1 MNQKPELRCVKGTE
15 ATASGSGAAVA
26 MNSTKAQATTGLPSV
41 LMKARRAAL
50 EELHQL
56 LGDVFDKADDTFFE
70 YAGKAGSDQE
80 KDAYLETMR
89 QLRLNRKE
97 IERNFYQKLNILFKR
112 LPHTGEGNGV
122 TLEAISSPQ
131 GLSLVADEDLEMNV
145 ALESMATKAKNKFA
159 DKLYQLNTRMEAVL
173 AHSRVKVNEK
183 NNPFHP
189 QQVCEAFNA
198 ASQVVDCDIKKRLV
212 FYKLFDKFV
221 IADYDLVLDTANAV
235 LADAGVLPDLKGT
248 PRLAAIRR
256 RSSDSDSRSGST
268 DPRGNETQSAA
279 KQAANE
285 FFGQLQMLLASVR
298 NVPTVT
304 DVVTGPIGSTAS
316 DAREMSSSELFELL
330 SRLQQVQPQADDLPQ
345 GRVSLPKVNVRGVVT
360 NLLRQRE
367 SQQGPE
373 RVGQNDT
380 DVINLVS
387 MLFEFILDDENLPIP
402 VKALIGRL
410 QIPYLKLAIQDYGFF
425 SRNGHPARKLLNE
438 LARAG
443 IGLTED
449 PDLLQKDVVFK
460 KVQSTV
466 QRILAEYEKDAGLF
480 EELLREFGQFMQ
492 TEVRRAQM
500 IEQRTRAAEEGK
512 AKVQLAEKTALET
525 VRQRLDGKT
534 VPEVAVRLLTDGWM
548 SVLKLV
554 FLKYGPES
562 NNWLGAVKTIDHLLL
577 SVTPVADDAARKRL
591 FNIVP
596 ILLKNLRQG
605 LNSVSFNPFE
615 MGEMLTELEQ
625 LQMQVLRGDT
635 PEQVNGHG
643 GDPAKDLVAA
653 VTEDMERMGASPVAP
668 SQRKVT
674 PLDVTRKVAEP
685 EVTLPPLADD
695 DPYLAQAKKVGVG
708 TWMEFRTGDDVR
720 TRCKLAAHIKSAD
733 KMIFVNRTGV
743 KIDEKTTLGLAHA
756 LKNGDV
762 VILEDSQLFDRAL
775 QNVIGNLRKV
785 KQANL

>member
-1 MNQKPELRCVKGTE
+1 MNQKPELRCVSGSS
-15 ATASGSGAAVA
+15 ATAPANGAAT
-26 MNSTKAQATTGLPSV
+26 MQNDKAQQSTGLPSV
-41 LMKARRAAL
+41 LMKGRRAAL

-70 YAGKAGSDQE
+70 YAEKAASD
-80 KDAYLETMR
+80 KDKDVYIETMR

-97 IERNFYQKLNILFKR
+97 IERNFYQQLNILFKK
-112 LPHTGEGNGV
+112 LPHSSEQGGV
-122 TLEAISSPQ
+122 ALEAVSSMDS
-131 GLSLVADEDLEMNV
+131 LSLLADDDLEMNV
-145 ALESMATKAKNKFA
+145 ALDSMVSKAKGKFA
-159 DKLYQLNTRMEAVL
+159 DKIYQLNTRMEAVL
-173 AHSRVKVNEK
+173 VHAHVKVNDK

-189 QQVCEAFNA
+189 QQVCEAFSS
-198 ASQVVDCDIKKRLV
+198 ASQVVQCDIKNRLV
-212 FYKLFDKFV
+212 LYKLFDKFV
-221 IADYDLVLDTANAV
+221 ISNFDMVLDTANAV

-248 PRLAAIRR
+248 PKLSSIRR
-256 RSSDSDSRSGST
+256 RSAEAKAEPPKGDGQ
-268 DPRGNETQSAA
+268 ESAA

-304 DVVTGPIGSTAS
+304 DMVTGPIGSSSAN
-316 DAREMSSSELFELL
+316 AREMTNAELFDML
-330 SRLQQVQPQADDLPQ
+330 SRLQQIQPQGEDVVN
-345 GRVSLPKVNVRGVVT
+345 GRVTLQKVNVRGVVS
-360 NLLRQRE
+360 NMLRQRE
-367 SQQGPE
+367 SQSGPE
-373 RVGQNDT
+373 RVGQTDS

-387 MLFEFILDDENLPIP
+387 MLFDFILDDDNLPVP

-425 SRNGHPARKLLNE
+425 SRGGHPARKLLNE

-443 IGLTED
+443 IGLNDD
-449 PDLLQKDVVFK
+449 PDHLQRDMVFK
-460 KVQSTV
+460 KIQSTA
-466 QRILAEYEKDAGLF
+466 QRILSEYQKDSALF
-480 EELLREFGQFMQ
+480 DELLHDFGQFMQ
-492 TEVRRAQM
+492 TEVRRSQM
-500 IEQRTRAAEEGK
+500 IEQRTKAAEEGK
-512 AKVQLAEKTALET
+512 AKAQLAEKTALET
-525 VRQRLDGKT
+525 VRKRLDGKT
-534 VPEVAVRLLTDGWM
+534 APEVVVRLLTDGWM

-577 SVTPVADDAARKRL
+577 SVTATEDEAARKKL

-615 MGEMLTELEQ
+615 MSEMLNELEQ

-635 PEQVNGHG
+635 PGQLDGNQR
-643 GDPAKDLVAA
+643 DPAKDLVAA
-653 VTEDMERMGASPVAP
+653 VTEDMERMGASPVIPAAG
-668 SQRKVT
+668 KVAV
-674 PLDVTRKVAEP
+674 LDVTRTAQPPVEELVA
-685 EVTLPPLADD
+685 LADN
-695 DPYLAQAKKVGVG
+695 DPYLQQAQKLNVGA
-708 TWMEFRTGDDVR
+708 WLEFRGDNGGK

-756 LKNGDV
+756 LKNGEV
-762 VILEDSQLFDRAL
+762 MVLEDSQLFDRAL

-785 KQANL
+785 KEANL